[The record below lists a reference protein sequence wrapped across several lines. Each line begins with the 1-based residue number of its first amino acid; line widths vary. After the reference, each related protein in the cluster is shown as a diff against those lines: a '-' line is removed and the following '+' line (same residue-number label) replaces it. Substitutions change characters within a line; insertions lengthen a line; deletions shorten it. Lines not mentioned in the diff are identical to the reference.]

1 MKKINNSFGVS
12 ESIGFI
18 LILGIMVTGIGLVT
32 LYGYPIL
39 LNEQSNANIRN
50 MEQNMI
56 VLQTDVQ

>member
-1 MKKINNSFGVS
+1 
-12 ESIGFI
+12 
-18 LILGIMVTGIGLVT
+18 MVTGIGLVT

-56 VLQTDVQ
+56 VLQTDVNSLLYKEVPYKETSMQISGGSLM